1 MFAGLWSLRTGGN
14 KIIQKNRVELISFFL
29 FFSLV
34 FKIILKT
41 MNALFSLRKEL
52 EKESSAEGD
61 RALRGQRSLAVEL
74 GVGVGDDTCLA
85 RAGPSFH
92 P

>member
-1 MFAGLWSLRTGGN
+1 MFTGLWSLRIGGN

-41 MNALFSLRKEL
+41 MNAFFSLRKEL
-52 EKESSAEGD
+52 EKEPSAEGD

-74 GVGVGDDTCLA
+74 EGGG
-85 RAGPSFH
+85 
-92 P
+92 